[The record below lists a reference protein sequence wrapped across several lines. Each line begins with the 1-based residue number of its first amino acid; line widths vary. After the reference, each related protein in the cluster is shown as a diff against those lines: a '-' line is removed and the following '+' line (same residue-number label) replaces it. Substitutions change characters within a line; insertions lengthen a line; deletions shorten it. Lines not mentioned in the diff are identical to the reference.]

1 VPDDLLCPSASA
13 DAPDA
18 MVIGVVGGTVDS
30 PHVRMLERPVPV
42 SPAVLAATAP
52 VGPGEVLRVAATCVK
67 DRCRHF
73 ADDRCALGAKIVAA
87 VPAVEDRL
95 PRCRSSPHVMTAVRI
110 SSSSTDEPT
119 EARQILYWQCVGG
132 TITVHIGHTDP
143 AAAMS
148 VYDGSV
154 PTSIP
159 CGSS

>member
-1 VPDDLLCPSASA
+1 MSDRSDAYTNPDPASGPKAPATDNAVSVEVLSGAQLQSA
-13 DAPDA
+13 
-18 MVIGVVGGTVDS
+18 V
-30 PHVRMLERPVPV
+30 
-42 SPAVLAATAP
+42 AVLPA
-52 VGPGEVLRVAATCVK
+52 G
-67 DRCRHF
+67 
-73 ADDRCALGAKIVAA
+73 
-87 VPAVEDRL
+87 VP
-95 PRCRSSPHVMTAVRI
+95 PHVMTAVRI

>member
-52 VGPGEVLRVAATCVK
+52 VGPGEVLRVAATCLK

-95 PRCRSSPHVMTAVRI
+95 PRCTIRSRCRWFAERGPAACSRCPQVVTL
-110 SSSSTDEPT
+110 
-119 EARQILYWQCVGG
+119 EARR
-132 TITVHIGHTDP
+132 TPAMAFAADP
-143 AAAMS
+143 GAPARPGPAQ
-148 VYDGSV
+148 
-154 PTSIP
+154 
-159 CGSS
+159 